1 MEEMMEKMKA
11 GVEPMALFK
20 EMMEKNEGEML
31 IANGRNFIG
40 IPNDLQ
46 VLFTALI

>member
-20 EMMEKNEGEML
+20 EMMEKIKGKC
-31 IANGRNFIG
+31 
-40 IPNDLQ
+40 
-46 VLFTALI
+46 